1 MTSMYQ
7 CVPNRMYEQW
17 SRFQTVQCFN
27 PRRRDERRTTML
39 AETTA
44 RSSTSFMDGKGE
56 AIAKE
61 SWIRRN
67 RSVWFPFIL
76 VAPYLVGIVWHV
88 ALHPT
93 ASVFTGDFA
102 EARRWYIDENSLD
115 PGSFRMN
122 KRYNVIRT
130 GENLNAPDAVS
141 SMCDALEDVG
151 VLEARDGAVVK
162 CHENERD
169 RLQIVSIAPSN
180 TAISPT
186 QEAVVVVVPFSDR
199 WLADQLQYSVLQL
212 VKRLATP
219 ELSSAPWMG
228 SETVVLVSPKHNG
241 TTMHDAVQNFLN
253 LEVSREFIIRNVVV
267 LDRARVTTPTTSGAA
282 VELRLLPQGRRG
294 SLPNMDLVFLMYR
307 VFSQIPARQLQLSVH
322 PFPELRLRL
331 ETSRWWRAIFHKASP
346 KWQNRLLDLVL
357 FEYAL
362 AVGTGASPG
371 AASPFLPHS
380 PALDLGIDSLTLQ
393 LAYDTSTT
401 TSTGGA
407 NSNSNAI
414 VAEVV
419 SKLEP
424 VIRALCNLHERLHH
438 STRLYLLV
446 SPDRFVKHEEYL
458 VPNLLLLIPLII
470 RAASLALVDVRWFD
484 VAAVGRAAAAV
495 VVGVLSCT
503 YGLHLVTHLEAR
515 GALSI
520 MDATLVR
527 SAAVLLTAYLPLLWY
542 VWRRER
548 TPTNRTDESKPSIQ
562 FLACLVGLYMHVAI
576 AFGHVSLAFPSAA
589 LWTPLLAFPYFS
601 QRASRRRRVLVTLL
615 NWTVVTATSPC
626 VWLVPFVFSAYTP
639 YVQYLYLPLHMF
651 VAILLL

>member
-1 MTSMYQ
+1 
-7 CVPNRMYEQW
+7 
-17 SRFQTVQCFN
+17 
-27 PRRRDERRTTML
+27 ML

-44 RSSTSFMDGKGE
+44 RSATSFMDGKGD

-67 RSVWFPFIL
+67 RSVRFPLIL
-76 VAPYLVGIVWHV
+76 VAPYLVGIAWHV

-130 GENLNAPDAVS
+130 GGNLNVPDAVS
-141 SMCDALEDVG
+141 SLCAALEDVG
-151 VLEARDGAVVK
+151 VLDARDGAVVK
-162 CHENERD
+162 CHGSGQQ
-169 RLQIVSIAPSN
+169 RLQIASITPSN

-186 QEAVVVVVPFSDR
+186 QEVVVVVVPFSDR
-199 WLADQLQYSVLQL
+199 WLADQLHYSILQL

-219 ELSSAPWMG
+219 DMSSAPWMG
-228 SETVVLVSPKHNG
+228 SKTVVLVSPKHNE
-241 TTMHDAVQNFLN
+241 TTMHDAVASFLN
-253 LEVSREFIIRNVVV
+253 LDISRKFIIRNVVV
-267 LDRARVTTPTTSGAA
+267 LDRASLSEPTTSGAA

-294 SLPNMDLVFLMYR
+294 LLPNMDLVFLMYR

-322 PFPELRLRL
+322 PFPELRRRL
-331 ETSRWWRAIFHKASP
+331 ETSRWWRATFQRASP

-362 AVGTGASPG
+362 AMGTGASPG

-380 PALDLGIDSLTLQ
+380 PALDLGIDSVTLQ
-393 LAYDTSTT
+393 LAHETSTT
-401 TSTGGA
+401 TTTPGA
-407 NSNSNAI
+407 TNSNSNAI

-424 VIRALCNLHERLHH
+424 ALRALCNLHERLHH

-470 RAASLALVDVRWFD
+470 RAASLALVDVRRFD
-484 VAAVGRAAAAV
+484 VPAVGRAAATV
-495 VVGVLSCT
+495 VAGVLSCT
-503 YGLHLVTHLEAR
+503 YGLHIVSYLEAQ
-515 GALSI
+515 GIVSFV
-520 MDATLVR
+520 DATLVR
-527 SAAVLLTAYLPLLWY
+527 SAVVLLTAYLPLLWY
-542 VWRRER
+542 VWRREH
-548 TPTNRTDESKPSIQ
+548 TPTNQTDESKPSIQ

-589 LWTPLLAFPYFS
+589 LWTPLLAFPCYS
-601 QRASRRRRVLVTLL
+601 QRASRRRRVLGSLL
-615 NWTVVTATSPC
+615 NWTVVTSTSPF
-626 VWLVPFVFSAYTP
+626 VGLVPFVFSAYTP
-639 YVQYLYLPLHMF
+639 YVQYLYLPLHML